1 MTVTTAT
8 KMLSGIVVF
17 VIMARILGPHDFGMV
32 VYSFTLA
39 SIFVLLVDYGFS
51 QQLLRDIGA
60 APESI
65 HQLMG
70 RVLVAKVVLS
80 IAMLILCAIYL
91 LLFPKDQTTEIV
103 FLLLLLSSIL
113 ASFSEFLNVGFRG
126 IGQFKRETNI
136 ATIGAVI
143 HFALLTAILLIRAD
157 VIWVSYAFIISRV
170 IYLLI
175 SWQAYKKH
183 IGIIQIEKNKRLV
196 IQTIKV
202 GFPYAADAGF
212 TNFFYQIDTIIV
224 NHYLGL
230 AGVGLYQ
237 AATKWLQGA
246 MQFAPVLS
254 NVYLPVLAASAKD
267 NEQNRKYAIKL
278 NVQMLLIGF
287 SGWIFFTFGGKYFTN
302 FIYGDK
308 YSAINDIW
316 PYVGLLMF
324 IRYMAGSQGVLLV
337 ARGKQVP
344 RVIGQIIALSSL
356 VITAPYLLSIFGLE
370 GMLLALSLAI
380 SILFAVFLHALVKN
394 KINTGFNFWMISL
407 VGLAIL
413 TSIALFISKSNF
425 YTSLS

>member
-1 MTVTTAT
+1 MALTTAT
-8 KMLSGIVVF
+8 KMLSGIFVF
-17 VIMARILGPHDFGMV
+17 VIMARVLGPHDFGTV
-32 VYSFTLA
+32 VYAFTLA

-51 QQLLRDIGA
+51 QQLLRDVGA
-60 APESI
+60 APETI

-136 ATIGAVI
+136 ATIGAAI

-170 IYLLI
+170 IYLFI
-175 SWQAYKKH
+175 SWHAYKKH
-183 IGIIQIEKNKRLV
+183 IGIIQIEKDKRLV
-196 IQTIKV
+196 VQTIKA

-212 TNFFYQIDTIIV
+212 TNFFQQVDTIIV

-246 MQFAPVLS
+246 MQFAPVLA
-254 NVYLPVLAASAKD
+254 NVYLPTLSGNTENHKVNNS
-267 NEQNRKYAIKL
+267 YAQKL
-278 NVQMLLIGF
+278 NIQMLVIGV
-287 SGWIFFTFGGKYFTN
+287 SGWAFFTFAGSHLSNLVYGEKYQEISTL
-302 FIYGDK
+302 
-308 YSAINDIW
+308 W
-316 PYVGLLMF
+316 PYVGLLMLT
-324 IRYMAGSQGVLLV
+324 RYIAASQGVILV
-337 ARGKQVP
+337 AYGKQKI
-344 RVIGQIIALSSL
+344 RVFVQVVSLSVFL
-356 VITAPYLLSIFGLE
+356 VSSVFLIQHFGLE
-370 GMLLALSLAI
+370 GALM
-380 SILFAVFLHALVKN
+380 ALVLTFMATFFIYTYNIVKF
-394 KINTGFNFWMISL
+394 KFPTGFNRLTLAFSAVIFIVALLLIYLKL
-407 VGLAIL
+407 V
-413 TSIALFISKSNF
+413 
-425 YTSLS
+425 